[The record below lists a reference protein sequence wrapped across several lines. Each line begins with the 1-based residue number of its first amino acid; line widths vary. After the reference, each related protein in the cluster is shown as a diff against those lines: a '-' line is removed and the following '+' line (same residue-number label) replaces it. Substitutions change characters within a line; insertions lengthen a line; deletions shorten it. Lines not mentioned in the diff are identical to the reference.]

1 MNALYTMY
9 TLLQS
14 DRDDVLD
21 VVVRWLA
28 HLPELVQREFETATP
43 QEMLGFIVMVLFIIT
58 SLLAVGFKGILS
70 GSHGGD
76 SSDFGDGGDFGGDGG
91 DGGGG

>member
-14 DRDDVLD
+14 DVDEVLD

-28 HLPELVQREFETATP
+28 HLPELVQRELETATP

-58 SLLAVGFKGILS
+58 SLLAVGFKGILRGS
-70 GSHGGD
+70 GGGGD
-76 SSDFGDGGDFGGDGG
+76 FGDFGDGGGGDGGG

>member
-14 DRDDVLD
+14 DVDDVLD

-28 HLPELVQREFETATP
+28 HLPELVQRELETATP

-70 GSHGGD
+70 GSHGGGG
-76 SSDFGDGGDFGGDGG
+76 DFGDGGGG
-91 DGGGG
+91 DGGGDGGG